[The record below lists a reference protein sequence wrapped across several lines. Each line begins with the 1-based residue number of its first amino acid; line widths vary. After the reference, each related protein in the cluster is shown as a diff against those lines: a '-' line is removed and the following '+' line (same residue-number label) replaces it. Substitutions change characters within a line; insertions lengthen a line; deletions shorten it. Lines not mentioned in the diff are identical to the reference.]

1 MVGPERGMIN
11 RTWIL
16 HTEQQRRRRR
26 KRTVCNV
33 IDKRNVRVNN
43 NNVIEMTLET
53 RGRDARKDERQEG
66 LLLLL
71 ITEPVHANISLRI
84 RKECGSQVG

>member
-1 MVGPERGMIN
+1 M
-11 RTWIL
+11 
-16 HTEQQRRRRR
+16 
-26 KRTVCNV
+26 CNV

-43 NNVIEMTLET
+43 NNVIEMTLGR
-53 RGRDARKDERQEG
+53 RGRDARKDERQDG

-71 ITEPVHANISLRI
+71 ITEPVHANISLRL

>member
-1 MVGPERGMIN
+1 M
-11 RTWIL
+11 TWIL
-16 HTEQQRRRRR
+16 HTEQQRRR

-43 NNVIEMTLET
+43 NNVIEMTLGR
-53 RGRDARKDERQEG
+53 RGRGAQKDERQEG

-71 ITEPVHANISLRI
+71 ITEPVHANISLRL